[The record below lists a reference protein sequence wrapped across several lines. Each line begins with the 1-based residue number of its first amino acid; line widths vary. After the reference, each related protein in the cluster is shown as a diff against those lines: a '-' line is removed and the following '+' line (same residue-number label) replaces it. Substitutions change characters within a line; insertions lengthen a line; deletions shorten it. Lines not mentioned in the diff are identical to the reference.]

1 MCSVK
6 CAMCAGR
13 GCEPALNDITN
24 RWELIRC
31 EWCDGTG
38 ETEAQDA
45 LPACESCGA
54 EQMGC
59 PNDFGGTEAYCA
71 NCTRF
76 KPTTEDV
83 INLMGVGCE

>member
-1 MCSVK
+1 MVSVK

-38 ETEAQDA
+38 SLEAQEA
-45 LPACESCGA
+45 LPACPSCGG
-54 EQMGC
+54 EQMACSDGM
-59 PNDFGGTEAYCA
+59 GGVECYCSD
-71 NCTRF
+71 CTRF
-76 KPTTEDV
+76 KPTTEGV
-83 INLMGVGCE
+83 IDLMGVGCE